1 MEETALMTAMIEQCR
16 EMILKHGEAGVDLPE
31 PLRVKR
37 LIAMCD
43 RLIEH
48 VDDWPRVKQHRWIG
62 FIQCAMIANRI
73 IDLEGAKQMFE
84 RAKNAFG
91 ESSQDVL
98 DHLDP
103 DEDFEFDIGG
113 QG

>member
-1 MEETALMTAMIEQCR
+1 MKETALMTAMIEQCR
-16 EMILKHGEAGVDLPE
+16 EMISKHGEPGVDLPG

-43 RLIEH
+43 RLVEH
-48 VDDWPRVKQHRWIG
+48 VDDWPAVKQHRWIG
-62 FIQCAMIANRI
+62 FIQCAMIANRM
-73 IDLEGAKQMFE
+73 IDLEGAKEMFE
-84 RAKNAFG
+84 QAKNAFG
-91 ESSQDVL
+91 ASSHDVL

>member
-1 MEETALMTAMIEQCR
+1 MDESALMTAMIERCR
-16 EMILKHGEAGVDLPE
+16 EMIAKHDEVGGDLPE
-31 PLRVKR
+31 PLRAKS

-43 RLIEH
+43 RMTEH
-48 VDDWPRVKQHRWIG
+48 VDDWPAIRLHRRIG
-62 FIQCAMIANRI
+62 FIQCAMIANRM
-73 IDLEGAKQMFE
+73 IDLEGAKGMFE

-103 DEDFEFDIGG
+103 DADFEFDIGG

>member
-1 MEETALMTAMIEQCR
+1 MKENALIAAMIERCR
-16 EMILKHGEAGVDLPE
+16 EMILKHGEADFDLPE
-31 PLRVKR
+31 PLRAKR

-43 RLIEH
+43 RLTEH
-48 VDDWPRVKQHRWIG
+48 VDDWPAVKLHRWIG
-62 FIQCAMIANRI
+62 FIQGAMIANRM
-73 IDLEGAKQMFE
+73 IDLEGAKEMFE

-91 ESSQDVL
+91 EPNQDML

-103 DEDFEFDIGG
+103 NEDFELDIGG